1 MTPAFRHAS
10 STAPTVSHACGSETS
25 NPSARSSACTSAPFS
40 RKRSTIAAPIPE
52 APPVT
57 SAVRG
62 NIGSYCRIRI
72 AMTIPFTGVP
82 LHELGPLVRRIDE
95 AGYDSVWSAESTE
108 FDGFTPLVVAAEHS
122 TRLRLATG
130 IVNVY
135 TRGPA
140 LLAQTAAAAANVSNG
155 RFVLGLGA
163 SSNVIVEQWNGV
175 PFRRP
180 LAKVEETVE
189 YLREVLAG
197 ERGTGGFRLASPP
210 EQPVPI
216 VLAALRDRM
225 LGLAARV
232 ADGAFT
238 NFLPL
243 SRSAKVVDAFGV
255 PEKELAC
262 RFFSI
267 HGPDAEAL
275 ATAKRIFVAY
285 ATVPVYAEFFRWL
298 GFGDEIEPV
307 IEAWNAGD
315 RKRALELAP
324 EALIRE
330 TFLLGPVEA
339 QRERLAEF
347 EAAGIQ
353 TAVLAL
359 SCPPAAVPDVIGSFT
374 PR

>member
-1 MTPAFRHAS
+1 
-10 STAPTVSHACGSETS
+10 
-25 NPSARSSACTSAPFS
+25 
-40 RKRSTIAAPIPE
+40 
-52 APPVT
+52 
-57 SAVRG
+57 
-62 NIGSYCRIRI
+62 
-72 AMTIPFTGVP
+72 MTIPFTGVP
-82 LHELGPLVRRIDE
+82 LHELGPLVRRIDG

-140 LLAQTAAAAANVSNG
+140 LLAQTAAAVANVSDG

-163 SSNVIVEQWNGV
+163 SSNVIVEQWNGI

-189 YLREVLAG
+189 YLRTVLAG
-197 ERGTGGFRLASPP
+197 ERGTGGFKLPSPP

-225 LGLAARV
+225 LGLAARI

-243 SRSAKVVDAFGV
+243 SRTAKVVDAFAA

-267 HGPDAEAL
+267 DGPEDEAL
-275 ATAKRIFVAY
+275 VTAKRIFVAY

-298 GFGDEIEPV
+298 GFGDEIDPV
-307 IEAWNAGD
+307 LDAWSEGD

-324 EALIRE
+324 EALVRDV
-330 TFLLGPVEA
+330 FLLGPLEA
-339 QRERLAEF
+339 QRERL
-347 EAAGIQ
+347 EAFGDAGIT

-359 SCPPAAVPDVIGSFT
+359 SCTPDRLPALIDEFAPD
-374 PR
+374 

>member
-1 MTPAFRHAS
+1 M
-10 STAPTVSHACGSETS
+10 
-25 NPSARSSACTSAPFS
+25 
-40 RKRSTIAAPIPE
+40 
-52 APPVT
+52 
-57 SAVRG
+57 
-62 NIGSYCRIRI
+62 
-72 AMTIPFTGVP
+72 
-82 LHELGPLVRRIDE
+82 RRIDE
-95 AGYDSVWSAESTE
+95 SGYDSVWSAESTE
-108 FDGFTPLVVAAEHS
+108 FDGFTPLVVAAENS

-140 LLAQTAAAAANVSNG
+140 LLAQTAAAVADVSNG

-189 YLREVLAG
+189 YLRTVLAG
-197 ERGTGGFRLASPP
+197 ERGTGGFKLPSPP
-210 EQPVPI
+210 DQPVPI

-225 LGLAARV
+225 LGLAARI

-243 SRSAKVVDAFGV
+243 SRAAKVVDAFAK

-267 HGPDAEAL
+267 HGPEDEAL

-298 GFGDEIEPV
+298 GFGGEIDPV
-307 IEAWNAGD
+307 VEAWNAGD

-324 EALIRE
+324 EALVRE
-330 TFLLGPVEA
+330 VFLLGPVET
-339 QRERLAEF
+339 QRERLEEF
-347 EAAGIQ
+347 ESAGIT

-359 SCPPAAVPDVIGSFT
+359 SSPPAEVPALIEAFAPG
-374 PR
+374 

>member
-1 MTPAFRHAS
+1 
-10 STAPTVSHACGSETS
+10 
-25 NPSARSSACTSAPFS
+25 
-40 RKRSTIAAPIPE
+40 
-52 APPVT
+52 
-57 SAVRG
+57 
-62 NIGSYCRIRI
+62 
-72 AMTIPFTGVP
+72 MTIPFTGVP
-82 LHELGPLVRRIDE
+82 LPELGPLVRRIDE

-108 FDGFTPLVVAAEHS
+108 FDGFTPLVVAAQNS

-140 LLAQTAAAAANVSNG
+140 LLAQTAAAVANVSNG

-163 SSNVIVEQWNGV
+163 SSNVIVEQWNGI

-189 YLREVLAG
+189 YLRTVLAG

-225 LGLAARV
+225 LSLAARV

-238 NFLPL
+238 NFLPQ
-243 SRSAKVVDAFGV
+243 SRTAQVVEAFAA

-267 HGPDAEAL
+267 DGPEDEAL
-275 ATAKRIFVAY
+275 VAAKRIFVAY
-285 ATVPVYAEFFRWL
+285 ATVPVYTEFFRWL
-298 GFGDEIEPV
+298 GFGDEIDPV
-307 IEAWNAGD
+307 VEAWSDGD
-315 RKRALELAP
+315 RKQALQLAP
-324 EALIRE
+324 DALVRDV
-330 TFLLGPVEA
+330 FLLGPVEA
-339 QRERLAEF
+339 QRERL
-347 EAAGIQ
+347 EAFGDAGIT

-359 SCPPAAVPDVIGSFT
+359 SCTPDRLPALIDEFAPD
-374 PR
+374 

>member
-1 MTPAFRHAS
+1 
-10 STAPTVSHACGSETS
+10 
-25 NPSARSSACTSAPFS
+25 
-40 RKRSTIAAPIPE
+40 
-52 APPVT
+52 
-57 SAVRG
+57 
-62 NIGSYCRIRI
+62 
-72 AMTIPFTGVP
+72 MTIPFTGVP

-140 LLAQTAAAAANVSNG
+140 LLAQTAAAVANVSNG

-163 SSNVIVEQWNGV
+163 SSNVIVEQWNGI

-189 YLREVLAG
+189 YLRKVLAG
-197 ERGTGGFRLASPP
+197 ERGTGGFKLASPP

-225 LGLAARV
+225 LGVAARI

-243 SRSAKVVDAFGV
+243 SRAAKVTDAFAA

-267 HGPDAEAL
+267 NGPEDEAL
-275 ATAKRIFVAY
+275 VTAKRIFVAY

-298 GFGDEIEPV
+298 GFGDEIDPV
-307 IEAWNAGD
+307 VDAWSEGD

-324 EALIRE
+324 EALVRDV
-330 TFLLGPVEA
+330 FLLGPLEA
-339 QRERLAEF
+339 QRERL
-347 EAAGIQ
+347 EAFGDAGIT

-359 SCPPAAVPDVIGSFT
+359 SCTPDRLPALIDEFAPD
-374 PR
+374 